1 MTLVLDTPEQIDMFT
16 FLSRKGALKLEML
29 GLKRGGQSVYSII
42 KQEYGFKG
50 SRESVLKQMEEII
63 KQIKEEA
70 A

>member
-16 FLSRKGALKLEML
+16 FLSRKGSLKLEML

>member
-1 MTLVLDTPEQIDMFT
+1 MQVFETPEQIDMFT
-16 FLSRKGALKLEML
+16 FLSRKVALKLEMR

-63 KQIKEEA
+63 KQMKEGA
-70 A
+70 V

>member
-1 MTLVLDTPEQIDMFT
+1 MQVFETPEQIDMFT
-16 FLSRKGALKLEML
+16 FLSRKAALKLEMR

-63 KQIKEEA
+63 KQMKEGA
-70 A
+70 V

>member
-29 GLKRGGQSVYSII
+29 GLKKGGQSVYSII

>member
-63 KQIKEEA
+63 KQIKKEA

>member
-16 FLSRKGALKLEML
+16 FLSRKGALKLEMI